1 MLGQHLS
8 SAGADPAL
16 ANMQVIM
23 QLVEGREKERED
35 ILFERETEYLYL
47 RQPIHGGGVCWWV
60 GDLYEEGNRTPVR
73 KETHSRNW
81 GEPFP
86 FPASGTVT
94 PDFQV
99 PNPYTSSSSTHP
111 MPDVCT

>member
-47 RQPIHGGGVCWWV
+47 RQPIHGIGG
-60 GDLYEEGNRTPVR
+60 D
-73 KETHSRNW
+73 
-81 GEPFP
+81 PFHLLELTKS
-86 FPASGTVT
+86 AQTG
-94 PDFQV
+94 
-99 PNPYTSSSSTHP
+99 
-111 MPDVCT
+111 